1 MWRLGTRRSKLAI
14 KQVEEFINYFP
25 DEKFEIVFFDTTGD
39 IDKIKPISSIE
50 GWDFFTDKIDKA
62 LLEGR
67 IDLALHSAKD
77 LPDRLPNGLIVAFMT
92 KSICP
97 YDVLVAPKGLS
108 YGARV
113 GVSSKRRKEQIKEWR
128 PDLKILDIRGNI
140 DERLEKLDSGSYDA
154 IVVAEAG
161 LIRLGL
167 QHRITQRLP
176 FQIHPLQ
183 GRLAVV
189 VRSSDYGKGLFS
201 WCRAR

>member
-1 MWRLGTRRSKLAI
+1 MWRLGTRKSKLAI
-14 KQVEEFINYFP
+14 KQVEEFIRYFP

-39 IDKIKPISSIE
+39 IDKTKPISNIE
-50 GWDFFTDKIDKA
+50 GSDFFTDKIDKV
-62 LLEGR
+62 LLEGK

-77 LPDRLPNGLIVAFMT
+77 LPDVLPDGLVVAFMAE
-92 KSICP
+92 SINP
-97 YDVLVAPKGLS
+97 YDVLVAPKGLLC
-108 YGARV
+108 GARI

-167 QHRITQRLP
+167 EDRITQRLP
-176 FQIHPLQ
+176 FQAHPLQ

-189 VRSSDYGKGLFS
+189 VRSSDYGKGVFS
-201 WCRAR
+201 WCRPR